1 MRLHTYGQ
9 NEILH
14 GHLHF
19 DPFFVTERRPNEV
32 RLCNSRLVWVKN
44 DFALLVVHMQAAKKQ
59 DKTGE
64 CRIAG
69 DRLQPVVCKASGQ
82 TRQLLV
88 RDVFNSP

>member
-1 MRLHTYGQ
+1 
-9 NEILH
+9 
-14 GHLHF
+14 
-19 DPFFVTERRPNEV
+19 
-32 RLCNSRLVWVKN
+32 
-44 DFALLVVHMQAAKKQ
+44 MQAAKKQ